1 MAIQLVI
8 AGCCGRMG
16 SRIAT
21 LALADSAFAI
31 AGAIEGK
38 THPAIGQDLGLL
50 LGSKALGVRVTADG
64 HDALQHAEVLIEF
77 TTPEATLEHV
87 QLARQLKKPMVIG
100 TTGLSDA
107 QRATIVDA
115 AKTIPIVL
123 SPNMSVGVNLLFELV
138 QAAAKRLG
146 LAYDV
151 EIVEAHHRAKKDAP
165 SGTAKRLAEM
175 LAASRKQSADRIPV
189 HAVRAGDIIGDHQ
202 VIFAGPSERL
212 ELIHRAQSRDVFA
225 LGALRAARF
234 VADERPAGLYDMTH
248 VLQSEEP

>member
-1 MAIQLVI
+1 MAIKLVI

-16 SRIAT
+16 SRIAA
-21 LALADSAFAI
+21 LALNDSAFAV

-38 THPAIGQDLGLL
+38 AHPAIGQDLGLL
-50 LGSKALGVRVTADG
+50 LGNKALGIRVTTDG
-64 HDALQHAEVLIEF
+64 HEALQHGEVLIEF
-77 TTPEATLEHV
+77 TTPEATIEHV
-87 QLARQLKKPMVIG
+87 PLAKQLKKPMVIG

-107 QRATIVDA
+107 QRAVIVDA

-123 SPNMSVGVNLLFELV
+123 SPNMSVGVSLLFELV
-138 QAAAKRLG
+138 QTAAKRLG

-151 EIVEAHHRAKKDAP
+151 EIIEAHHRVKKDSP
-165 SGTAKRLAEM
+165 SGTAKRLAEV
-175 LAASRKQSADRIPV
+175 LAASRKQSADHIPV

-212 ELIHRAQSRDVFA
+212 ELVHRAQSRDVFA

-234 VADERPAGLYDMTH
+234 VVGKRPAGLYDMNH
-248 VLQSEEP
+248 VLQNEGP